1 MASPFTEVEVAG
13 QTVKVTNPDKVYFPD
28 VGVRK
33 IDLVD
38 YYIAVGDGIVRA
50 LRDRP
55 TYLQRFP
62 EGVTGEE
69 VYQKRLPKHAPEWME
84 TVQIT
89 FPSGRSADAMRVTSV
104 ADVVWAAQQATI
116 TFHPWPTRSD
126 DVDHPDELRI
136 DLDPQPGTGF
146 AEARHIAIDVV
157 QPLLAELGYAGF
169 PKTSGGRGVHI
180 YVRIEPRW
188 TFTEVRHAAIAFAR
202 ELERRAPMDIT
213 TKWWKEERGQ
223 RLFIDYNQNSRDRTI
238 ASAYSARKGPLAT
251 VSAPVTWAELP
262 DVQSE
267 DFTVKTMPGRFAG
280 LGDLHAAIDDVSHDL
295 TPLLEWYARDEAA
308 LGDMPYPP
316 NYPKM
321 PGEPM
326 RVQPSRA
333 RKQE

>member
-1 MASPFTEVEVAG
+1 MASPFTELEVSG
-13 QTVKVTNPDKVYFPD
+13 HTVKVTNPDKVYYPQ

-33 IDLVD
+33 IELVE
-38 YYIAVGDGIVRA
+38 YYISVGDGIVRA

-69 VYQKRLPKHAPEWME
+69 VYQKRLPKHAPEWMD
-84 TVQIT
+84 TVHIT
-89 FPSGRSADAMRVTSV
+89 FPSGRSADALCVGDI

-116 TFHPWPTRSD
+116 TFHPWHTRSD

-146 AEARHIAIDVV
+146 AEARRVAIDVV
-157 QPLLAELGYAGF
+157 QPLLAELGYIGF

-180 YVRIEPRW
+180 YVRIQPRW

-202 ELERRAPMDIT
+202 ELERRAPMEIT

-223 RLFIDYNQNSRDRTI
+223 RLFVDYNQNARDRTI
-238 ASAYSARKGPLAT
+238 ASAYSARRNPLAT
-251 VSAPVTWAELP
+251 VSAPVTWEELP
-262 DVQSE
+262 DVVSE
-267 DFTVKTMPGRFAG
+267 DFTVRTMPERFAKV
-280 LGDLHAAIDDVSHDL
+280 GDLHAAIDDVSHDL
-295 TPLLEWYARDEAA
+295 TPLLEWYARDEAP

-333 RKQE
+333 RKPD